1 MRGHRHKQQRHNAPR
16 TPTEVVFLPVLIR
29 AKFGGNVLLA
39 DRVAIITGAGRG
51 IGRAIA
57 KTFASEGASVALAAR
72 SANELEDTAKEIRHA
87 GGQAITVTSD
97 VAQPADCERIVK
109 ETQAAFGAIH
119 ILVNNAGVYGPV
131 GPVEKIK
138 PAEWDQVMAVNLR
151 GAFLL
156 SALVLPRMYAQKSGV
171 ILNVTSV
178 AAKAAYSWSGAYTAS
193 KAGLIGLTHTL
204 AAEAARKGVRV
215 NAIAPGP
222 VLETK
227 MSQELRSELA
237 RARQSDSEKIGEQMA
252 QGALQGRPQTPNEI
266 ASAALF
272 LASDLASA
280 ITGQTLNVDG
290 GTVFY

>member
-1 MRGHRHKQQRHNAPR
+1 M
-16 TPTEVVFLPVLIR
+16 
-29 AKFGGNVLLA
+29 LLA
-39 DRVAIITGAGRG
+39 DRVAIVTGAGRG

-57 KTFASEGASVALAAR
+57 KKFAAEGASVALAAR
-72 SANELEDTAKEIRHA
+72 SANEVEAAAKEIRDA
-87 GGQAITVTSD
+87 GGKAIAVAAD
-97 VAQPADCERIVK
+97 VAQAGDCERIVSVAQK
-109 ETQAAFGAIH
+109 AFGAIH
-119 ILVNNAGVYGPV
+119 ILVNNAGIYGPV

-138 PAEWDQVMAVNLR
+138 PAEWDEVMAVNLR

-178 AAKAAYSWSGAYTAS
+178 AAKAAYAWSGAYAAS

-204 AAEAARKGVRV
+204 AAEGARKGVRV
-215 NAIAPGP
+215 NAISPGP

-227 MSQELRSELA
+227 MSEELRSGLA
-237 RARQSDSEKIGEQMA
+237 KARQSESGKIGEQMA
-252 QGALQGRPQTPNEI
+252 QGTLQGRPQTPDEI

-290 GTVFY
+290 GIVFY